1 VMVQGKGDKYRYV
14 CFLLFKLM
22 PNRASRTKGWCKP
35 MATVVLSIPEE
46 KTEPPVK
53 NLCERSGSQR
63 EP

>member
-1 VMVQGKGDKYRYV
+1 MDRAREKVISVN
-14 CFLLFKLM
+14 FLLFSLM

-53 NLCERSGSQR
+53 NLCERSGFQR
-63 EP
+63 KP